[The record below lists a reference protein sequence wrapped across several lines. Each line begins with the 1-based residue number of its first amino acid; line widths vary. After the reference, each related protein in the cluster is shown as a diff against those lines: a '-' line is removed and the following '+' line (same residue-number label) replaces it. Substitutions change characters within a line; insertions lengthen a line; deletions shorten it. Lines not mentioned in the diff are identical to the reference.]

1 MSTQNDMARAAW
13 ARRLMLDTFR
23 MTVLAALLGLTIGI
37 APMGL
42 GQARGADTAH
52 ITINAG
58 SFGTTRSI
66 SIGPNKSVIL
76 DLPVDVKEVIVSQPG
91 VADAILRS
99 KRRAILQST
108 GSGDTNMIFLD
119 ANGRTIVVLDVAVK
133 GATSNVAAALRDAYA
148 KVIPG
153 SNIDVESVG
162 LTDVNGNQINRI
174 VLSGTVNTSEDAEKA
189 VAIAGQFAGSPD
201 NVASVI
207 NVAGPQQ
214 VMLKVTV
221 AEVQRSLAKQL
232 GINLSGS
239 FSVGSISGGFNTPLA
254 TAAEIPAVG
263 GSVGFPIGSSL
274 IDVELR
280 ALESR
285 GGIRTLAEPVL
296 TALSGKPATFLAGGE
311 LPYTTTDDDGRT
323 ITAFKPYGVQL
334 EFTPTIKSDGTVQL
348 EVKST
353 VSEPN
358 GSALNTREVETTVQL
373 GVGQTLSIGGML
385 SERSR
390 QAITRLPG
398 LGDIPILGALF
409 RSRDYTSD
417 RTELVFLV
425 TPYYARAKAKM
436 PELPTDNIRFAGDA
450 EAIFLGHIET
460 IYGVG
465 PDGMRGSYD
474 GSVGFLLD

>member
-1 MSTQNDMARAAW
+1 MF
-13 ARRLMLDTFR
+13 DTLK
-23 MTVLAALLGLTIGI
+23 MTALAALLGLTIGI
-37 APMGL
+37 APMGF
-42 GQARGADTAH
+42 GQAQGADTAH
-52 ITINAG
+52 ISINAG
-58 SFGTTRSI
+58 SFGTTRSV
-66 SIGPNKSVIL
+66 SIGPNKSIIL

-99 KRRAILQST
+99 KRRVILQST

-153 SNIDVESVG
+153 ADIDVESVG
-162 LTDVNGNQINRI
+162 LVDVNGNNTNRI
-174 VLSGTVNTSEDAEKA
+174 VLSGSVNSAEDAEKA
-189 VAIAGQFAGSPD
+189 VAIAAQFAGSAD

-207 NVAGPQQ
+207 TIAGPQQ

-221 AEVQRSLAKQL
+221 AEVQRTLAKQL

-239 FSVGSISGGFNTPLA
+239 FSVGSLSGGFNTPMA
-254 TAAEIPAVG
+254 TNAEIPAVG
-263 GSVGFPIGSSL
+263 GDMTIPVGTSS
-274 IDVELR
+274 IDIELR

-296 TALSGKPATFLAGGE
+296 TALSGKPASFLAGGE
-311 LPYTTTDDDGRT
+311 LPYTTTDDSGRT
-323 ITAFKPYGVQL
+323 ITEFKPYGVQL
-334 EFTPTIKSDGTVQL
+334 EFTPTIKSDGTVLL

-358 GSALNTREVETTVQL
+358 GLALNTRDVSTTVQL

-390 QAITRLPG
+390 QANTRLPG

-409 RSRDYTSD
+409 RSREYTSD

-425 TPYYARAKAKM
+425 TPYYARAKANM
-436 PELPTDNIRFAGDA
+436 PELPTDNMQFAGDA